1 MAHDRKGAANYGI
14 QASQVTATVLA
25 VGTGA
30 VASQRLELRAGDVH
44 RLVAELRQALSAEV
58 ADPTQRAILEQ
69 DVQQIE
75 RAALTEAPDK
85 DQVSGLLNGLVTKLK
100 LVGVVL
106 SAATS
111 LAKPLLALAR
121 FVGVPLPLG

>member
-1 MAHDRKGAANYGI
+1 MEHDRKGAANYGI

-30 VASQRLELRAGDVH
+30 VASQRLELGAGDVH
-44 RLVAELRQALSAEV
+44 RLVAELRQALDAAV
-58 ADPTQRAILEQ
+58 ADPAQRAILER
-69 DVQQIE
+69 DVEQIE
-75 RAALTEAPDK
+75 RAALSETPSKQE
-85 DQVSGLLNGLVTKLK
+85 VSGLLNGLVTKLK

-106 SAATS
+106 STATS
-111 LAKPLLALAR
+111 LAKPLIALAR